1 MLEIK
6 NAVTEMKN
14 GFDRS
19 ISMAEEGIP
28 ELEGL
33 SIEIT
38 KLKMKEKKKEVN
50 RTSKNCGTTTKTIH
64 VIEIPEGEEIYKG
77 AEE

>member
-1 MLEIK
+1 
-6 NAVTEMKN
+6 MKN

-28 ELEGL
+28 EGL

-77 AEE
+77 TEE